1 MSIFDFDDD
10 ENANGKIEL
19 RSSLTPNDEND
30 NQLKTKEKK
39 SNRRSAVTI
48 ENKVPSDALCKIC
61 SNQGTSQ
68 TMTE

>member
-1 MSIFDFDDD
+1 MSIFDFYDDD

-19 RSSLTPNDEND
+19 RSSVIINDENE
-30 NQLKTKEKK
+30 NKEKK
-39 SNRRSAVTI
+39 SNRRSTITI
-48 ENKVPSDALCKIC
+48 ENKIPSDALCKEC